1 MRSSD
6 TIRSH
11 GVADMTDPDEP
22 TDEPTT
28 REWVK
33 AVVVVGLGAVLTTAF
48 LIWFA
53 FTFLFGTCCTAPTP
67 AP

>member
-1 MRSSD
+1 
-6 TIRSH
+6 
-11 GVADMTDPDEP
+11 MTDPDKRGG
-22 TDEPTT
+22 EPTT
-28 REWVK
+28 GEWVR

>member
-1 MRSSD
+1 
-6 TIRSH
+6 
-11 GVADMTDPDEP
+11 MTDPDEP
-22 TDEPTT
+22 TGEPTT
-28 REWVK
+28 GDWVK

-53 FTFLFGTCCTAPTP
+53 FNVLFGTCCTSPTP